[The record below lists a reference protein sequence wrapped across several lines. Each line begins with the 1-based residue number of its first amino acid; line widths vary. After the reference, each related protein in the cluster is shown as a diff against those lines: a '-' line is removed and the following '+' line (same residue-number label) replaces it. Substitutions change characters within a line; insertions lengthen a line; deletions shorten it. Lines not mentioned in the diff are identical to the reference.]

1 MKKIK
6 CPLMDSEIED
16 VVCFDI
22 SMVAEGMAPEYTAPR
37 EATRNSDYKSI
48 CLKCP
53 NHRED

>member
-6 CPLMDSEIED
+6 CPLMDGKIED
-16 VVCFDI
+16 GVCFDI
-22 SMVAEGMAPEYTAPR
+22 SMIAEGMATEHTAPK
-37 EATRNSDYKSI
+37 EATEKLDYKSI